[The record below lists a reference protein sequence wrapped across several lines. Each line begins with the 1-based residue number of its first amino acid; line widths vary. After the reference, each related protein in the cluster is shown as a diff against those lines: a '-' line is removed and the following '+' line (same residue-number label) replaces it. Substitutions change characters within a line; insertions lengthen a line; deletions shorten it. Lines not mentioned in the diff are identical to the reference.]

1 MDRGALARTAA
12 RLRKTFPD
20 RQILIRTHGEVHYF
34 TLSHRVQLG
43 VCAAALAGVL
53 ATGALGVHLFGGNPA
68 APRIAAVQ
76 DAAQDYASDLA
87 RMEAE
92 RAALVEE
99 IARLRAR
106 TGSALAA
113 AETRKSNLDKLQ
125 ETAEERAQ
133 RVQALQT
140 ELNALRTRLA
150 ETEAAEQADTG
161 RLAALEK
168 SLAEAQNAR
177 RVAETAVSRARA
189 EEAEARRT
197 AALKIAALEQSLSER
212 ESNIDRLRADYRA
225 AVEARQAAEARL
237 RTVTQERDEALQKV
251 KELGARVSIM
261 SEDMST
267 QLARTGLLESELK
280 RVSQQIS
287 STQHRKSSE
296 DSPRTG
302 AELAEMENRLDTL
315 MDVQKGLIAQLE
327 SSAEGNLSML
337 EGVIERTGL
346 KVGEL
351 LNSLEPTATA
361 LGGPFMD
368 LSEMRRIREINE
380 ESPEFSARINRL
392 TVKLN
397 RLSWLRIALNSL
409 PLAVPVEEY
418 RLTSRFGHRK
428 DPFTKRSAFHSGLDF
443 AAARGTPVHS
453 TAPGKV
459 VYAGRKGAY
468 GRFVEIDHGHGLTTR
483 YAHLDAIGVEVGDEV
498 GYMQAIGKMGTS
510 GRSTGVHLHYEV
522 TFNGEFY
529 DPEDFI
535 KAGRDVFKVQQA
547 AAGGTGR

>member
-1 MDRGALARTAA
+1 MDRGALARAAA
-12 RLRKTFPD
+12 RLKKTFPD
-20 RQILIRTHGEVHYF
+20 RQILVRTHGEVHYF

-53 ATGALGVHLFGGNPA
+53 ATGALGVHLGAGLSTPRTATLQQGPDAEYA
-68 APRIAAVQ
+68 A
-76 DAAQDYASDLA
+76 DLA
-87 RMEAE
+87 RLEAE
-92 RAALVEE
+92 RGALREE

-106 TGSALAA
+106 SGTALAA
-113 AETRKSNLDKLQ
+113 AEERRTNIEKLQ
-125 ETAEERAQ
+125 QDADARAS
-133 RVQALQT
+133 RVQDLQE
-140 ELNALRTRLA
+140 ELNLLRARIA
-150 ETEAAEQADTG
+150 ASEAAEQADTG
-161 RLAALEK
+161 RIAGLEK
-168 SLAEAQNAR
+168 TLADAQNAR
-177 RVAETAVSRARA
+177 RAAETQLARARA
-189 EEAEARRT
+189 EEAEARRS
-197 AALKIAALEQSLSER
+197 ADLKIAALEQSLGER
-212 ESNIDRLRADYRA
+212 EANIDRLRADYRA

-267 QLARTGLLESELK
+267 QLAHTGLLESELK

-287 STQHRKSSE
+287 STQHRKASE
-296 DSPRTG
+296 DSPRNA
-302 AELAEMENRLDTL
+302 AEVSEMETRLDTL
-315 MDVQKGLIAQLE
+315 MDVQRGLIAQLE

-351 LNSLEPTATA
+351 LNSLEPTAAA

-418 RLTSRFGHRK
+418 RLTSRFGYRK

-459 VYAGRKGAY
+459 VHAGRKGAY
-468 GRFVEIDHGHGLTTR
+468 GRFVEIDHGHGITTR
-483 YAHLDAIGVEVGDEV
+483 YAHLDSISVEVGDEV

-547 AAGGTGR
+547 AASGTGR